1 MPTAI
6 VHVPKV
12 RDERGV
18 AGDVWDSAVA
28 LEEIVGRLPAGGAV
42 DSETT
47 VVILVVLVE
56 TDVED
61 AGWPA

>member
-6 VHVPKV
+6 VQVPNV

-28 LEEIVGRLPAGGAV
+28 REVTVGRLSAGGAV
-42 DSETT
+42 DSHTT
-47 VVILVVLVE
+47 VVTFVVLVE
-56 TDVED
+56 TDVDEG
-61 AGWPA
+61 GWPA

>member
-12 RDERGV
+12 RDESGV
-18 AGDVWDSAVA
+18 TGDVWDSAFA

-56 TDVED
+56 TDVEV

>member
-28 LEEIVGRLPAGGAV
+28 LEEIVSRLLAGGAV